1 MQKMTNNPRLK
12 NINGLFRKTLVIA
25 LFLSAMALTS
35 YAQSGTLYEVR
46 SNYRFGTI
54 TAYQSVWRIDLGNGG
69 EIKIYS
75 CWRIS
80 ATGLGCV
87 FTQFKNGR
95 VTYSGQAQVY
105 QSGAVNLRWM
115 YEFNGNQQ
123 RQINGGWNYYQV
135 R

>member
-1 MQKMTNNPRLK
+1 MTKGSTLRK
-12 NINGLFRKTLVIA
+12 INGFVGKTLAIA
-25 LFLSAMALTS
+25 IFLSALALTS
-35 YAQSGTLYEVR
+35 YAQSGNLYEVR
-46 SNYRFGTI
+46 SNYRLGTI

-75 CWRIS
+75 CRQIS

-95 VTYSGQAQVY
+95 VTYSGEAQIY
-105 QSGAVNLRWM
+105 RSGAVNLRWV

>member
-1 MQKMTNNPRLK
+1 MTNYSRLK
-12 NINGLFRKTLVIA
+12 INGLFRKTLVIT

-35 YAQSGTLYEVR
+35 YAQSGRLYEAR
-46 SNYRFGTI
+46 SKYMLGTI
-54 TAYQSVWRIDLGNGG
+54 PAYQSVWRIDLGNGG

-75 CWRIS
+75 CKKIS

-95 VTYSGQAQVY
+95 VTYSGEAQVY
-105 QSGAVNLRWM
+105 QNGAVNLRWV

-123 RQINGGWNYYQV
+123 RQINGGGNYYQV